1 MNKPHENTSI
11 HTRITSKIRISSIRR
26 RYDTWETSSWA
37 WETFVWDGDKIID
50 QLDLTDDV
58 AVVID
63 MHRKY
68 CDEYL
73 RKIEGVE

>member
-1 MNKPHENTSI
+1 MNKPHENTTI
-11 HTRITSKIRISSIRR
+11 HTRIINKVRISSIRR
-26 RYDTWETSSWA
+26 RYEMLDYSSWA